1 MVTRRKPRSSNVAL
15 VTGAAQR
22 LGREIALALAR
33 DGWDI
38 AVHYATS
45 RQEAAHT
52 VAEIEALG
60 RHAVAV
66 NRDLAVESGVKSL
79 LAECAH
85 DLGQVSCI
93 VNSASVFEFDDAAG
107 FGTDGLLRAMR
118 INVAAPVLLAQS
130 LYAALTAREHGVV
143 INLLDQK
150 LFNPNPDFFSY
161 TLSKAAL
168 QEATV
173 LLAQACA
180 PKLRVVGVA
189 PGLTMKSPGQ
199 TDVGFALAH
208 AQTPLG
214 QSSTPADVAGAV
226 VYLARAQAVTGT
238 CLIVDGGQ
246 HLAASARDIM
256 FAAETAA
263 RKAT

>member
-1 MVTRRKPRSSNVAL
+1 MVTRRKSRSSNVAL
-15 VTGAAQR
+15 VTGAARR

-45 RQEAAHT
+45 RKDAAQT
-52 VAEIEALG
+52 VTEIEALG
-60 RHAVAV
+60 RRAIAV

-79 LAECAH
+79 LEECAH
-85 DLGQVSCI
+85 ELDQVSCI
-93 VNSASVFEFDDAAG
+93 VNSASVFEYDDAAG
-107 FGTDGLLRAMR
+107 FGTEILLRSMR

-130 LYAALTAREHGVV
+130 LHADLTPKERGVV

-150 LFNPNPDFFSY
+150 LFNPNPDFLSY

-168 QEATV
+168 QHATV
-173 LLAQACA
+173 LLAQAFA
-180 PKLRVVGVA
+180 PRLRVVGVA
-189 PGLTMKSPGQ
+189 PGLTMESPGQ
-199 TDVGFALAH
+199 TEAGFALAH

-214 QSSTPADVAGAV
+214 QSSTPADIADAV
-226 VYLARAQAVTGT
+226 VYLAKAQAVTGT
-238 CLIVDGGQ
+238 CLVVDGGQ

-256 FAAETAA
+256 FATEAAA
-263 RKAT
+263 RKSS